1 MRGFLQWSNGVGLRD
16 GAEVGMLGARVGL
29 AVGALVA
36 SLGDSD
42 GLAEGEMVGLQ
53 LGEALG
59 LVDGASVLHFPSG
72 VPFATH
78 WPASSGAGDV
88 HSRDP
93 RQSLSTQQFWPVAQL
108 CGQF

>member
-53 LGEALG
+53 LGDALG
-59 LVDGASVLHFPSG
+59 LTLGASVEH
-72 VPFATH
+72 VPRLGASLATQLS
-78 WPASSGAGDV
+78 AS
-88 HSRDP
+88 P
-93 RQSLSTQQFWPVAQL
+93 
-108 CGQF
+108 